1 MGSIVSVSETQEQR
15 LQRLSDIEERLIGR
29 LQETSSKQK
38 QAYNA
43 LDTVVAQGYD
53 YYNQSYEEKR
63 MMQGERML
71 PAKSLNLTPD

>member
-38 QAYNA
+38 
-43 LDTVVAQGYD
+43 
-53 YYNQSYEEKR
+53 
-63 MMQGERML
+63 
-71 PAKSLNLTPD
+71 